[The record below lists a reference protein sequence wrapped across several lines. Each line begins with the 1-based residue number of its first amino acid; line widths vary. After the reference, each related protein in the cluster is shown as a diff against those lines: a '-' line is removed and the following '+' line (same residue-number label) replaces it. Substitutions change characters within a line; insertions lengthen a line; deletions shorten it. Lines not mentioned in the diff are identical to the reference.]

1 MASLDI
7 SSCIEGIHE
16 RIKQSIRSC
25 PKANNGSATIGIM
38 PRGEKPEKAHAVYR
52 RGLFSLLLFKGVKGL
67 LWLTFVSIKDSNPA
81 VLRVT

>member
-1 MASLDI
+1 
-7 SSCIEGIHE
+7 
-16 RIKQSIRSC
+16 
-25 PKANNGSATIGIM
+25 M
-38 PRGEKPEKAHAVYR
+38 PRGEKPEKAHVMYR